1 MFVGNPISSLAMPKE
16 WLPGA
21 WGQIGQYF
29 VPGAAGNLMRIE
41 SYFPG
46 APQLTSWLVLLG
58 WLLVG
63 MVLLVV
69 GQHRDDEVIHIQGA
83 VEAE

>member
-1 MFVGNPISSLAMPKE
+1 L
-16 WLPGA
+16 
-21 WGQIGQYF
+21 Q
-29 VPGAAGNLMRIE
+29 
-41 SYFPG
+41 SYLSD
-46 APQLTSWLVLLG
+46 APQLTSRLVLMG

-69 GQHRDDEVIHIQGA
+69 GHHRDDESIHIQGA